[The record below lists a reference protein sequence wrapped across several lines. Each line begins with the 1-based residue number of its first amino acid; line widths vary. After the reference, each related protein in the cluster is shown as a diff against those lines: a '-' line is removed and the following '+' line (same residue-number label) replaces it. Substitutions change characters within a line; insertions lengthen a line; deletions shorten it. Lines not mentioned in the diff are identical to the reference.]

1 MFLGAISCY
10 SLQSFT
16 SLKPKGIQLVKGFS
30 LLSGLGLFGINKNL
44 SNLATQNLKDMQ
56 RPSFSIYDA
65 SAGSGKTYAL
75 VKEYLKIIL
84 VAPKNDAYRNILA
97 ITFTNKAVHEMK
109 SRIVGSLSEF
119 AKDEPSEKAQ
129 DLMRDLAIDT
139 ELSIIQIK
147 TKSQQ
152 IIKHIIHNY
161 AAFDISTIDKF
172 THKVIRAFA
181 HDLNLPMTFEVTLDT
196 ENLLVE
202 AVDAIIAQAGE
213 DETLTKLLVD
223 FTMEKTDDDKSWDI
237 SREILETGRLVLN
250 ENNRNE
256 ITHFQNKTI
265 AEFVEIK
272 KKLAE
277 ACKVLEKESIVFADE
292 ALLLIDKNGI
302 DTKSFSAG
310 HFPKHLLSIQEGK
323 FNPKNKTYHEFDDI
337 KINKTAKDRAII
349 ENIISDL
356 LQFLDKVYKTFEK
369 INFYKAFLKN
379 ITPLSLLN
387 TVSNELAKIQ
397 EEQNILSISEF
408 NAIIHREIQNQPA
421 PFIYERLG
429 ERYRHFFIDE
439 FQDTSEMQWQNLIPL
454 IDNALSGQDDFGVK
468 GTLMIVGDPKQS
480 IYRWRGGKAEQFI
493 ELSKDQNPF
502 NNPDKKLEH
511 LDKNYR
517 SYSQIIE
524 FNNDFFK
531 LLSNEFV
538 HLDYKDLYENHSYQ
552 KTNDKTGGYVNI
564 SFIPKTET
572 VEEEEEV
579 LGKADLYV
587 LATLNTIHKVL
598 QQGFQYK
605 DIVILTRKR
614 DQGIA
619 IANYLTEQR
628 IPLLSSET
636 LMIQNATEV
645 RLIIHLLKYLK
656 NNADLEAKAY
666 FLHYIG
672 EYIQDKLPVHDF
684 IAQGMALFQES
695 EFENWLISFDI
706 YLSFQ
711 SIRKKS
717 LYEAVEIIISKFLN
731 PNIGNAYVQ
740 YFLDIV
746 LERDVRNQAGISDF
760 LSFWDKNAEKFSIP
774 SPEGNNAVRI
784 MTIHKSK
791 GLEFPVVIFPFA
803 EEDYNR
809 KPKDKLWLNAEEQD
823 LGLPKVLIDN
833 SSAVEGFGEE
843 AAEVYNQKKQEEL
856 LDNINVLYVALTRA
870 EEQLYVISN
879 MNLSSK
885 GEVPKNNM
893 CAFFIN
899 YLEDKGLFDENRLE
913 YEFGSAAK
921 LSSVKQ
927 HVDASKTIPLVSEIL
942 DPKSIKIAQ
951 REALMWGTQ
960 QQEAIEYGNLIHE
973 ILSFVKTRSD
983 IDLAVTKAI
992 ESGLITF
999 GQKEA
1004 VCKTVQEI
1012 VGHSELSIYFAE
1024 GNEILNEQTIIQK
1037 DGKTV
1042 KPDRMVLT
1050 KDKEVLLLDYKTGI
1064 HNVKYQQQL
1073 DNYQGAIEKMGYK
1086 VVKKALI
1093 YIGKEIVIVNL

>member
-1 MFLGAISCY
+1 
-10 SLQSFT
+10 
-16 SLKPKGIQLVKGFS
+16 
-30 LLSGLGLFGINKNL
+30 
-44 SNLATQNLKDMQ
+44 MQ

-84 VAPKNDAYRNILA
+84 VAPKNDAYRHILA

-119 AKDEPSEKAQ
+119 AKDEPSSKAQ
-129 DLMRDLAIDT
+129 DLMQDLATDT

-213 DETLTKLLVD
+213 DETLTKLLID

-256 ITHFQNKTI
+256 ITHFQDKSI

-272 KKLAE
+272 MKLSE
-277 ACKVLEKESIVFADE
+277 ACTILEKESIVFAEE
-292 ALLLIDKNGI
+292 ALSLIDKNGI

-349 ENIISDL
+349 ETIIPDL
-356 LQFLDKVYKTFEK
+356 LQLLDKVYKTFEK

-397 EEQNILSISEF
+397 GEQNVLSISEF

-502 NNPDKKLEH
+502 NNPDKRLEH
-511 LDKNYR
+511 LNKNYR
-517 SYSQIIE
+517 SYSQIIK

-531 LLSNEFV
+531 LLSNEFE
-538 HLDYKDLYENHSYQ
+538 HPDYKDLYENHSHQ

-564 SFIPKTET
+564 SFIPKVET
-572 VEEEEEV
+572 AEGDEEA
-579 LGKADLYV
+579 LDKTDLYV
-587 LATLNTIHKVL
+587 LATLNTIQKSV

-614 DQGIA
+614 SQGIA
-619 IANYLTEQR
+619 IANYLTEQG

-656 NNADLEAKAY
+656 NSSDLESKAN
-666 FLHYIG
+666 FLQYLAQNS
-672 EYIQDKLPVHDF
+672 QDKLPIHDF
-684 IAQGMALFQES
+684 IAQGMALFQETD
-695 EFENWLISFDI
+695 FENWLMSFDVS
-706 YLSFQ
+706 LSFQ
-711 SIRKKS
+711 NIRKKS
-717 LYEAVEIIISKFLN
+717 LYEAVETIIAKFLS
-731 PNIGNAYVQ
+731 PPETSVLSKGVGNAYVQ

-746 LERDVRNQAGISDF
+746 LERDIRNQAGISDF

-774 SPEGNNAVRI
+774 SPEGTNAVRI

-809 KPKDKLWLNAEEQD
+809 KPKDKLWLNAEEQYF
-823 LGLPKVLIDN
+823 GLPKVLIDN

-893 CAFFIN
+893 CSFFIN
-899 YLEDKGLFDENRLE
+899 YLENNGGFDKNKLE
-913 YEFGSAAK
+913 YEFGNATK
-921 LSSVKQ
+921 LSVAKQ
-927 HVDASKTIPLVSEIL
+927 HVDTSKTIPLVSEIL
-942 DPKSIKIAQ
+942 NPKNIKIAQ
-951 REALMWGTQ
+951 REALMWGTH
-960 QQEAIEYGNLIHE
+960 QQEAIEYGNVIHE
-973 ILSFVKTRSD
+973 ILSFVKTKND
-983 IDLAVTKAI
+983 VDLAITKSI
-992 ESGLITF
+992 ENGLITYA
-999 GQKEA
+999 QKE
-1004 VCKTVQEI
+1004 TVFNTINEI
-1012 VGHSELSIYFAE
+1012 VNHSELEICFAD
-1024 GNEILNEQTIIQK
+1024 GNEVLNEQTIIQK
-1037 DGKTV
+1037 EGKTI

-1050 KDKEVLLLDYKTGI
+1050 KNKEVLLLDYKTGN

-1073 DNYQGAIEKMGYK
+1073 ENYQTAIESMGYK

-1093 YIGKEIVIVNL
+1093 YIGKGIDVVNL

>member
-1 MFLGAISCY
+1 
-10 SLQSFT
+10 
-16 SLKPKGIQLVKGFS
+16 
-30 LLSGLGLFGINKNL
+30 
-44 SNLATQNLKDMQ
+44 MQ

-84 VAPKNDAYRNILA
+84 VAKKNDAYRNILA

-119 AKDEPSEKAQ
+119 AKDEPSPKAQ
-129 DLMRDLAIDT
+129 DLMQDLAIDI
-139 ELSIIQIK
+139 ELSIIEIK

-196 ENLLVE
+196 ENLLIE

-213 DETLTKLLVD
+213 DETLTKLLID

-256 ITHFQNKTI
+256 ITHFQDKSI

-272 KKLAE
+272 NKLSE
-277 ACKVLEKESIVFADE
+277 ACKDLEKQTIIFAEE
-292 ALLLIDKNGI
+292 ALTLIDKNGI
-302 DTKSFSAG
+302 DVKSFSRG
-310 HFPKHLLSIQEGK
+310 TFPNHINSIQQGK
-323 FNPKNKTYHEFDDI
+323 FNPKNKTFHEFDDI
-337 KINKTAKDRAII
+337 AINKTAKDRAII
-349 ENIISDL
+349 ENLIPEFL
-356 LQFLDKVYKTFEK
+356 LILTKVYTAFEK

-397 EEQNILSISEF
+397 EEQNVLSISEF

-454 IDNALSGQDDFGVK
+454 IDNATSSEIDGEK

-502 NNPDKKLEH
+502 NNPEKVLEH

-531 LLSNEFV
+531 LLSNEFE
-538 HLDYKDLYENHSYQ
+538 HLDYKDLYENHSHQ
-552 KTNDKTGGYVNI
+552 KINDKMGGYVNI
-564 SFIPKTET
+564 SFIPKVETSEEDDEALDKTE
-572 VEEEEEV
+572 
-579 LGKADLYV
+579 LYV
-587 LATLNTIHKVL
+587 LATLNTIQKVL
-598 QQGFQYK
+598 QQGFEYK

-614 DQGIA
+614 SQGIA
-619 IANYLTEQR
+619 IANYLTEQG

-656 NNADLEAKAY
+656 NSSDLESKAN
-666 FLHYIG
+666 FLQYLAQNS
-672 EYIQDKLPVHDF
+672 QDKLPIHDF
-684 IAQGMALFQES
+684 IAQGMALFQETD
-695 EFENWLISFDI
+695 FENWLMSFDVS
-706 YLSFQ
+706 LSFQ
-711 SIRKKS
+711 NIRKKS
-717 LYEAVEIIISKFLN
+717 LYEAVETIISKFLN
-731 PNIGNAYVQ
+731 PKISNAYVQ

-746 LERDVRNQAGISDF
+746 LERDIRNQAGISDF
-760 LSFWDKNAEKFSIP
+760 LNFWDKNAEKFSIP
-774 SPEGNNAVRI
+774 SPEGTNAVRI

-823 LGLPKVLIDN
+823 FGLPKVLIDN

-843 AAEVYNQKKQEEL
+843 ASFVYNQKKQEEL

-885 GEVPKNNM
+885 GEIPKNNM
-893 CAFFIN
+893 CSFFIN
-899 YLEDKGLFDENRLE
+899 YLGNKGQFDENKLE
-913 YEFGSAAK
+913 YKFGNATK
-921 LSSVKQ
+921 LSSAKQ
-927 HVDASKTIPLVSEIL
+927 HVDTSKTIPLVSEIL
-942 DPKSIKIAQ
+942 NPKNIKIAQ
-951 REALMWGTQ
+951 REALMWGTL
-960 QQEAIEYGNLIHE
+960 QQEAIEYGNVIHE
-973 ILSFVKTRSD
+973 ILSFVRTKND
-983 IDLAVTKAI
+983 IDLAVIKSI
-992 ESGLITF
+992 ENGLITLN
-999 GQKEA
+999 QKEL
-1004 VCKTVQEI
+1004 VYKTIQEI
-1012 VGHSELSIYFAE
+1012 VNHLDLSTYFAE

-1037 DGKTV
+1037 EGKTV

-1050 KDKEVLLLDYKTGI
+1050 KNKEVLLLDYKTGT

-1073 DNYQGAIEKMGYK
+1073 ENYQDAIEKMGYK
-1086 VVKKALI
+1086 VVKKALV
-1093 YIGKEIVIVNL
+1093 YIGKEIDVVNL

>member
-1 MFLGAISCY
+1 
-10 SLQSFT
+10 
-16 SLKPKGIQLVKGFS
+16 
-30 LLSGLGLFGINKNL
+30 
-44 SNLATQNLKDMQ
+44 MQ

-84 VAPKNDAYRNILA
+84 VAPKNDAYRHILA

-119 AKDEPSEKAQ
+119 AKDEPSSKAQ
-129 DLMRDLAIDT
+129 DLMQDLATDT

-213 DETLTKLLVD
+213 DETLTKLLID

-256 ITHFQNKTI
+256 ITHFQDKSI

-272 KKLAE
+272 MKLSE
-277 ACKVLEKESIVFADE
+277 ACTILEKESIVFAEE
-292 ALLLIDKNGI
+292 ALSLIDKNGI

-349 ENIISDL
+349 ETIIPDL
-356 LQFLDKVYKTFEK
+356 LQLLDKVYKTFEK

-397 EEQNILSISEF
+397 GEQNVLSISEF

-502 NNPDKKLEH
+502 NNPDKRLEH
-511 LDKNYR
+511 LNKNYR
-517 SYSQIIE
+517 SYSQIIK

-531 LLSNEFV
+531 LLSNEFE
-538 HLDYKDLYENHSYQ
+538 HPDYKDLYENHSHQ

-564 SFIPKTET
+564 SFIPKVET
-572 VEEEEEV
+572 AEGDEEA
-579 LGKADLYV
+579 LDKTDLYV
-587 LATLNTIHKVL
+587 LATLNTIQKSV

-614 DQGIA
+614 SQGIA
-619 IANYLTEQR
+619 IANYLTEQG

-656 NNADLEAKAY
+656 NSSDLESKAN
-666 FLHYIG
+666 FLQYLAQNS
-672 EYIQDKLPVHDF
+672 QDKLPIHDF
-684 IAQGMALFQES
+684 IAQGMALFQETD
-695 EFENWLISFDI
+695 FENWLMSFDVS
-706 YLSFQ
+706 LSFQ
-711 SIRKKS
+711 NIRKKS
-717 LYEAVEIIISKFLN
+717 LYEAVETIIAKFLS
-731 PNIGNAYVQ
+731 PPETSVLSKGVGNAYVQ

-746 LERDVRNQAGISDF
+746 LERDIRNQAGISDF

-774 SPEGNNAVRI
+774 SPEGTNAVRI

-809 KPKDKLWLNAEEQD
+809 KPKDKLWLNAEEQYF
-823 LGLPKVLIDN
+823 GLPKVLIDN

-885 GEVPKNNM
+885 GEVSKNNM
-893 CAFFIN
+893 CSFFIN
-899 YLEDKGLFDENRLE
+899 YLENNGGFDKNKLE
-913 YEFGSAAK
+913 YEFGNATK
-921 LSSVKQ
+921 LSVAKQ
-927 HVDASKTIPLVSEIL
+927 HVDTSKTIPLVSEIL
-942 DPKSIKIAQ
+942 NPKNIKIAQ
-951 REALMWGTQ
+951 REALMWGTH
-960 QQEAIEYGNLIHE
+960 QQEAIEYGNVIHE
-973 ILSFVKTRSD
+973 ILSFVKTKND
-983 IDLAVTKAI
+983 VDLAITKSI
-992 ESGLITF
+992 ENGLITYA
-999 GQKEA
+999 QKE
-1004 VCKTVQEI
+1004 TVFNTINEI
-1012 VGHSELSIYFAE
+1012 VNHSELEICFAD
-1024 GNEILNEQTIIQK
+1024 GNEVLNEQAIIQK
-1037 DGKTV
+1037 EGKTI

-1050 KDKEVLLLDYKTGI
+1050 KNKEVLLLDYKTGI

-1073 DNYQGAIEKMGYK
+1073 ENYQTAIESMGYK

-1093 YIGKEIVIVNL
+1093 YIGKRIDVIDL

>member
-1 MFLGAISCY
+1 ME
-10 SLQSFT
+10 
-16 SLKPKGIQLVKGFS
+16 PKINPVS
-30 LLSGLGLFGINKNL
+30 APSPSGSPDVSGREGK
-44 SNLATQNLKDMQ
+44 
-56 RPSFSIYDA
+56 PSFSIYDA

-84 VAPKNDAYRNILA
+84 VAPKNDAYRHILA

-119 AKDEPSEKAQ
+119 AKDEPSAKAQ
-129 DLMRDLAIDT
+129 DLMQDLSIDT

-196 ENLLVE
+196 ENLLIE

-213 DETLTKLLVD
+213 DETLTKLLID

-256 ITHFQNKTI
+256 ITHFHGKTI
-265 AEFVEIK
+265 EEFIEIK
-272 KKLAE
+272 KKLTA
-277 ACKVLEKESIVFADE
+277 ACKDLEKETIGFAEE
-292 ALLLIDKNGI
+292 ALTLIDKNGI
-302 DTKSFSAG
+302 DVKSFSRG
-310 HFPKHLLSIQEGK
+310 TFPNHINSIQQGK
-323 FNPKNKTYHEFDDI
+323 FNPKNKMFHEFDDI
-337 KINKTAKDRAII
+337 AINKTAKDRAII
-349 ENIISDL
+349 ENLIPEF
-356 LQFLDKVYKTFEK
+356 LQILSKVYSTFEK

-397 EEQNILSISEF
+397 EEQNVLSISEF

-454 IDNALSGQDDFGVK
+454 IDNALSGQDDYGIK

-493 ELSKDQNPF
+493 ELSKDKNPF
-502 NNPDKKLEH
+502 SNPDKRLEH

-531 LLSNEFV
+531 LLSNEFE
-538 HLDYKDLYENHSYQ
+538 HLDYKDLYENHSHQ
-552 KTNDKTGGYVNI
+552 KINNKTGGYVNI
-564 SFIPKTET
+564 SFIPKVEKADET
-572 VEEEEEV
+572 SEGSYDEEG
-579 LGKADLYV
+579 LDKTDLYV
-587 LATLNTIHKVL
+587 LATLNTIQKSL
-598 QQGFQYK
+598 KQGFQYK
-605 DIVILTRKR
+605 DIVVLTRKR
-614 DQGIA
+614 SQGIA
-619 IANYLTEQR
+619 IANYLTEQG

-656 NNADLEAKAY
+656 NSSDLESKAK
-666 FLHYIG
+666 FLQYLAQNS
-672 EYIQDKLPVHDF
+672 QDKLSIHDF
-684 IAQGMALFQES
+684 IAQGMALFQETD
-695 EFENWLISFDI
+695 FENWLMSFDVS
-706 YLSFQ
+706 LSFQ
-711 SIRKKS
+711 NIRKKS
-717 LYEAVEIIISKFLN
+717 LFEAVETIIAKFL
-731 PNIGNAYVQ
+731 PPASSPSGSPDASGREGNAYVQ

-746 LERDVRNQAGISDF
+746 LERDIRNQAGISDF
-760 LSFWDKNAEKFSIP
+760 LNFWDKNAEKFSIP
-774 SPEGNNAVRI
+774 SPEGTNAVRI

-803 EEDYNR
+803 EEDYTR

-823 LGLPKVLIDN
+823 FGLPKVLIDN
-833 SSAVEGFGEE
+833 STAVEGFGEQ
-843 AAEVYNQKKQEEL
+843 AAAVFNQKKQEEL

-885 GEVPKNNM
+885 GEFPKNNM
-893 CAFFIN
+893 CSFFIN
-899 YLEDKGLFDENRLE
+899 YLGNKGEFDENKLE
-913 YEFGSAAK
+913 YEFGNATK
-921 LSSVKQ
+921 LSSVIQ
-927 HVDASKTIPLVSEIL
+927 HVDTSKIIPVVAEIL
-942 DPKSIKIAQ
+942 NPKNIKIAQ
-951 REALMWGTQ
+951 REALMWGTH
-960 QQEAIEYGNLIHE
+960 QQEAIEYGNVIHE
-973 ILSFVKTRSD
+973 ILSFVKTKND
-983 IDLAVTKAI
+983 VDLAITKSI
-992 ESGLITF
+992 ENGLITF
-999 GQKEA
+999 GQKEI
-1004 VCKTVQEI
+1004 VLKTIHEI
-1012 VGHSELSIYFAE
+1012 VNHSELEICFAE
-1024 GNEILNEQTIIQK
+1024 GNTVMNEQTIIQK
-1037 DGKTV
+1037 EGNAI
-1042 KPDRMVLT
+1042 KPDRIVVV
-1050 KDKEVLLLDYKTGI
+1050 KNNEVFLLDYKTGI
-1064 HNVKYQQQL
+1064 HNAKYQQQL
-1073 DNYQGAIEKMGYK
+1073 ENYQKAIELMGYK
-1086 VVKKALI
+1086 VIKKALI
-1093 YIGKEIVIVNL
+1093 YIGKEIEVVNL

>member
-1 MFLGAISCY
+1 MEHKINPVSAPF
-10 SLQSFT
+10 
-16 SLKPKGIQLVKGFS
+16 P
-30 LLSGLGLFGINKNL
+30 SGRAGVG
-44 SNLATQNLKDMQ
+44 

-84 VAPKNDAYRNILA
+84 VAPKNDAYRHILA

-119 AKDEPSEKAQ
+119 AKDEPSSKAQ
-129 DLMRDLAIDT
+129 DLMRDLVNGKRKENNPEEWSEEPIG
-139 ELSIIQIK
+139 LSIIQIK

-196 ENLLVE
+196 ENLLTE

-213 DETLTKLLVD
+213 DETLTKLLID

-256 ITHFQNKTI
+256 ITHFQDKSI

-272 KKLAE
+272 NKLAE
-277 ACKVLEKESIVFADE
+277 ACKVLEKESVVFAEE
-292 ALLLIDKNGI
+292 ALVLIEKNGI
-302 DTKSFSAG
+302 DSKSFSAG

-349 ENIISDL
+349 ENIIPDL

-397 EEQNILSISEF
+397 SEQNVLSITEF
-408 NAIIHREIQNQPA
+408 NALIHREIQNQPA

-493 ELSKDQNPF
+493 DLSKDQNPF
-502 NNPDKKLEH
+502 NNPDKRLEH

-531 LLSNEFV
+531 LLSNEFE
-538 HLDYKDLYENHSYQ
+538 HPDYKDLYENHSHQ

-564 SFIPKTET
+564 SFIPKVET
-572 VEEEEEV
+572 SEDDDET
-579 LGKADLYV
+579 LDKTDLYV
-587 LATLNTIHKVL
+587 LATLNTIQKVIAE
-598 QQGFQYK
+598 GFEYK

-614 DQGIA
+614 SQGIA
-619 IANYLTEQR
+619 IANYLTEQK

-645 RLIIHLLKYLK
+645 RFIIYVLKYLK
-656 NNADLEAKAY
+656 NSSDLESKAN
-666 FLHYIG
+666 FLQYLAQNS
-672 EYIQDKLPVHDF
+672 QDKLPIHDF
-684 IAQGMALFQES
+684 IAQGMALYQETD
-695 EFENWLISFDI
+695 FENWLMSFDVS
-706 YLSFQ
+706 LSFQ
-711 SIRKKS
+711 NIRKKS
-717 LYEAVEIIISKFLN
+717 LYEAVEVIISKFLN
-731 PNIGNAYVQ
+731 PKISNAYVQ

-746 LERDVRNQAGISDF
+746 LERDIRNQAGISDF
-760 LSFWDKNAEKFSIP
+760 LNFWDKNAEKFSIP
-774 SPEGNNAVRI
+774 SPEGTNAVRL

-823 LGLPKVLIDN
+823 FGLPKVLIDN
-833 SSAVEGFGEE
+833 SSAVEGFGSA

-885 GEVPKNNM
+885 GEIPKNNM
-893 CAFFIN
+893 CGFFIN
-899 YLEDKGLFDENRLE
+899 YLGNNGGFDANKLE
-913 YEFGSAAK
+913 YEFGNATK
-921 LSSVKQ
+921 LSVAKQ
-927 HVDASKTIPLVSEIL
+927 HIDTSKTIPLVSEIL
-942 DPKSIKIAQ
+942 NPKNIKIAQ
-951 REALMWGTQ
+951 REALMWGTH
-960 QQEAIEYGNLIHE
+960 QQEAIEYGNVIHE
-973 ILSFVKTRSD
+973 ILSFVKIKND
-983 IDLAVTKAI
+983 VDLAITKSI
-992 ESGLITF
+992 ENGLITYA
-999 GQKEA
+999 QKG
-1004 VCKTVQEI
+1004 TVLNTIQEI
-1012 VGHSELSIYFAE
+1012 VNHSELEICFAE
-1024 GNEILNEQTIIQK
+1024 GNEVLNEQTIIQK
-1037 DGKTV
+1037 EGKTI

-1050 KDKEVLLLDYKTGI
+1050 KKNEVLLLDYKTGT
-1064 HNVKYQQQL
+1064 HSVKYQQQL
-1073 DNYQGAIEKMGYK
+1073 ENYQTAIELMGYK
-1086 VVKKALI
+1086 VIKKALI
-1093 YIGKEIVIVNL
+1093 YIGKGIEVVNL